1 MNLLATVAS
10 TLHSGARGE
19 ENTAPC
25 VLLAKYTT
33 LVVTLTTTDMAE
45 NAGATSTGTATG
57 TSTGS
62 TSTGTATGTSRA
74 PAPLRVAPALF
85 AAVLGYGRVGWLSH
99 ALLGPLSQ
107 LLAVLDQSNVQNSA
121 VLDAEQAFRFK
132 ETTGF
137 HGGGGGP
144 HFSDHDRVRV
154 VNDGRTVVKTGNQ
167 WCTVAVGEVVTSGR
181 QEMTLRVDKATV
193 PHSTSNP
200 GALSSLIVGVC
211 STHSPV
217 LGGHAVGQGGVP
229 RELRD
234 TQSWGWI
241 SEYNSPL
248 HAGHVNR
255 GSMHHQ
261 LRAGD
266 VVKMIVDADEGTLT
280 FVINGNTT
288 VHAFGPVRE
297 ICIIVHV
304 GGTRCVTSSTDHCMK
319 IHARRTLSVEFIRT
333 RIFLFLFYV

>member
-19 ENTAPC
+19 ESTAPC

-33 LVVTLTTTDMAE
+33 LVVTLTTTHMAE
-45 NAGATSTGTATG
+45 NAGS

-62 TSTGTATGTSRA
+62 TATGSTATA

-137 HGGGGGP
+137 HGGGP

-181 QEMTLRVDKATV
+181 QEMTLRIDKATV

-217 LGGHAVGQGGVP
+217 LGPGSVGQGGVP

-266 VVKMIVDADEGTLT
+266 VVKMIVDADEGTLS

-319 IHARRTLSVEFIRT
+319 IHARRTLSVEFIRGY
-333 RIFLFLFYV
+333 IFIFLFYV